1 MSDSNF
7 NMDSFLSISTR
18 GDFDNQINNIITNNL
33 DEYTKLCESI
43 NMLDEIIIEEK
54 ENKLKIK
61 KEMEVINNIQTEAE
75 NLFSKILDLYK

>member
-54 ENKLKIK
+54 EKKLKIK